1 LNAPRCA
8 SPRDGSQQASGR
20 EGRSRIGCPTVLR
33 RIRCDA
39 RCRARSPVLSPSL
52 QIIGVATVAFFSTS
66 IDNLGTL
73 LLFFSARECRPR
85 RIAAGYLGSTW
96 IVIGAAWAASQ
107 LSRSFSPESIGY
119 LGLVPI
125 GLGIRRAWQLR
136 PPAGAAAAV
145 SRVDG
150 AAAVALVNLAQN
162 SDNLTVFTCLFADS
176 AHELHRVA
184 FGALAASAAAWC
196 GLGFW
201 LARRTPLAQP
211 LRRVSRLALPFLLVA
226 VGTYILAD
234 TATDVIHFPSQGRAP
249 ASHPAPG
256 E

>member
-20 EGRSRIGCPTVLR
+20 EGRTRIECPTVLR

-52 QIIGVATVAFFSTS
+52 QIIGVAAVAFFSTS

-96 IVIGAAWAASQ
+96 IVIGAAWGASQ
-107 LSRSFSPESIGY
+107 LSRSIAPEVLGY
-119 LGLVPI
+119 LGVVPI
-125 GLGIRRAWQLR
+125 AVGIRRAWQLR
-136 PPAGAAAAV
+136 GLERGAAAV
-145 SRVDG
+145 SPANG
-150 AAAVALVNLAQN
+150 AMAVALVTVTQN
-162 SDNLTVFTCLFADS
+162 ADNLLVFGCLFADS
-176 AHELHRVA
+176 AHELHRAV

-211 LRRVSRLALPFLLVA
+211 LQRVSRVAFPFLLVA
-226 VGTYILAD
+226 VGAYILAD
-234 TATDVIHFPSQGRAP
+234 TTTDVIHFPSQGRAP